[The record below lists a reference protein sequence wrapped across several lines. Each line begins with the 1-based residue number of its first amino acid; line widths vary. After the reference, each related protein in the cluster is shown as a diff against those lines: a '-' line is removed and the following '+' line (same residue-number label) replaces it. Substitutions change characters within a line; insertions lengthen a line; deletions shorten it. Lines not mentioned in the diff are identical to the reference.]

1 MVSEAWQCPSVH
13 SPWCVYSWGLCLKEV
28 GWGRGKGD
36 SAISNFVY
44 SLREVTKR
52 SAENCPQSS
61 CTCSAFFCLLVSFR
75 AGQTLQI
82 KWLSKVSIQINN
94 HILWLETCSI
104 FYKRNRELLISVIG
118 YSMIFSFLKYLDL
131 ACHLASPLSVRGFV
145 ESSKNFLKNISV
157 QLLWIAQVV
166 CLFVPLEVWS
176 VGPVE
181 WRSCPFFSM
190 YF

>member
-1 MVSEAWQCPSVH
+1 MMSEAWQCPSVH
-13 SPWCVYSWGLCLKEV
+13 SPWCVYCWGLCLKEV

-44 SLREVTKR
+44 SLHEVTKR
-52 SAENCPQSS
+52 SAENCPQSR

-82 KWLSKVSIQINN
+82 KWLSKVSIWINN
-94 HILWLETCSI
+94 HILWLETCSM

-131 ACHLASPLSVRGFV
+131 ACHLVLPLSIRGFV
-145 ESSKNFLKNISV
+145 ESRKNIS
-157 QLLWIAQVV
+157 
-166 CLFVPLEVWS
+166 
-176 VGPVE
+176 
-181 WRSCPFFSM
+181 
-190 YF
+190 